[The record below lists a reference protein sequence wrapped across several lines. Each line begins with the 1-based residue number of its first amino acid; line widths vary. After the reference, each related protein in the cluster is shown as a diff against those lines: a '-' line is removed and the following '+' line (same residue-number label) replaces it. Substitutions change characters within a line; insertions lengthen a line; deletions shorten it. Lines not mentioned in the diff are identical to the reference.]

1 MELRAEAQKYIDLR
15 RPRFSAKDRATLE
28 NLFFTGR
35 EYSLMACYKEESI
48 SFEDLLFAMKDS
60 VSAYPKDK
68 DNAIEH
74 YKKFLTFLSGRYSFP
89 SFEGSFPPIKVSN
102 TFERQ
107 MFIAKYLQDPEISI
121 DGLQDILWTSSRT
134 IEKDLAR
141 LRGNTEDPIQIL
153 GKRFIIP
160 QTQRTMDTLKSSSTA
175 HPLFLT
181 GNLTEVLVTLK
192 GLRAMSKES
201 AYSLYAETMASSI
214 WSQLSTYARK
224 RIAFVSEHMLL
235 EDIHW
240 YEHLEEITSPS
251 SFHSERDC
259 SHSDGDKLLM
269 MAMKNGSKGPFF
281 IEYEDDEGTVR
292 IARGSIRRF
301 VEGVWEF
308 ETDNEGILFFKSENV
323 LRSGLAS
330 EELV

>member
-1 MELRAEAQKYIDLR
+1 MQLKAEAQMFIVVR
-15 RPRFSAKDRATLE
+15 RPRFSAKEKAAVE
-28 NLFFTGR
+28 NLFLAGR
-35 EYSLMACYKEESI
+35 EYSLLACYQKEDI
-48 SFEDLLFAMKDS
+48 SFEDLLYAMKDS

-68 DNAIEH
+68 DNAIGY
-74 YKKFLTFLSGRYSFP
+74 YKEFLTFLSKKYPFP

-121 DGLQDILWTSSRT
+121 DALQDILWTSSRT
-134 IEKDLAR
+134 IDKDLAR
-141 LRGNTEDPIQIL
+141 LRGIDPIQIM
-153 GKRFIIP
+153 GKPFIIP
-160 QTQRTMDTLKSSSTA
+160 ETQRTMDTLKSSSTA

-201 AYSLYAETMASSI
+201 AYALYAETMASSI
-214 WSQLSTYARK
+214 WSQLSDYARK

-240 YEHLEEITSPS
+240 YEHLEEIASPS
-251 SFHSERDC
+251 SYHSERDC
-259 SHSDGDKLLM
+259 SRSDGDQLLM
-269 MAMKNGSKGPFF
+269 MAMKNGNKGTYF
-281 IEYEDDEGTVR
+281 IEYQDDEGTVCF
-292 IARGSIRRF
+292 ARGSISRF
-301 VEGVWEF
+301 VDWIWEIK
-308 ETDNEGILFFKSENV
+308 TDNEGILFIKSDHV
-323 LRSGLAS
+323 QRSALAS